1 MSVFKGISSVGQRLL
16 LLGGLVVGYIVPLPG
31 LAAEASDTLASDAV
45 TSDAAQDA
53 PHHQPYVHF
62 ESVVRPLKLAAAETP
77 AAPDAEVV
85 VEQEPATDQPP
96 AASTEM
102 ESPVAAEPEPTL
114 PPPSAPLA
122 ATEVEAPPSA
132 PHMVAVD
139 QISAGDTAW
148 MMASA
153 ALVLL
158 MTIPGLALFYAGMV
172 RKRNVLSTTLQS
184 FTICCLV
191 TIVWVVAGYSL
202 AFTPNNLYIGG
213 LDRFML
219 DGLAFLN
226 GEGQLSVS
234 HIAASI
240 PESVFIMFQLTFAI
254 ITPALITGAFAERIR
269 FPAMVVFMVLWS
281 LFIYAPVA
289 HWVWEPGGWLASQG
303 VLDFAGGTVV
313 HINAGVA
320 GLMCAYVLGPRHGY
334 GKEPFP
340 PYNLVY
346 TLIGAS
352 LLWVGWFGFNA
363 GSAVAAD
370 GRAGM
375 AMLVTQIAT
384 AAAVLTWMAIEWV
397 RRSRATLLGACSGA
411 IAGLVAITPASGF
424 VDAKGA
430 LIIGVAAGLF
440 CYWGATGLKRVL
452 GADDAL
458 DVFGIHG
465 VGGIVGA
472 ILTGVLASKAIGG
485 VDGDPMV
492 QCIGVIATL
501 LYSGIGTLVILKLVD
516 WIIGLRVTTED
527 EQDGLDISQHAERVL

>member
-1 MSVFKGISSVGQRLL
+1 MNVFKQSSGSGHWLL
-16 LLGGLVVGYIVPLPG
+16 LLGVLGCSMWMPLQALAETVVT
-31 LAAEASDTLASDAV
+31 EATVASEPQSLYREAF
-45 TSDAAQDA
+45 TR
-53 PHHQPYVHF
+53 F
-62 ESVVRPLKLAAAETP
+62 ESSVKPIQIAAADTALATAE
-77 AAPDAEVV
+77 EVV
-85 VEQEPATDQPP
+85 VEQEAPAEGAEAAPP
-96 AASTEM
+96 ET
-102 ESPVAAEPEPTL
+102 ESPVDATPEPTPVPAPVAEPEETAA
-114 PPPSAPLA
+114 PSAPY
-122 ATEVEAPPSA
+122 
-132 PHMVAVD
+132 MVAAD
-139 QISAGDTAW
+139 QIDAGNTAW
-148 MMASA
+148 MMTSA

-184 FTICCLV
+184 FTICCLITV
-191 TIVWVVAGYSL
+191 VWVIAGYSL
-202 AFTPNNLYIGG
+202 AFTPNNLYIGSF
-213 LDRFML
+213 DRIML
-219 DGLAFLN
+219 DGLAFMN
-226 GEGQLSVS
+226 AEGQMSVS
-234 HIAASI
+234 HIASTI

-281 LFIYAPVA
+281 LLIYAPVA

-340 PYNLVY
+340 PYNLIY

-375 AMLVTQIAT
+375 AMLVTQVAT
-384 AAAVLTWMAIEWV
+384 AAAVLTWMAIEWI

-424 VDAKGA
+424 VDPKGA

-465 VGGIVGA
+465 IGGIVGA

-485 VDGDPMV
+485 VEGDPMV

-501 LYSGIGTLVILKLVD
+501 LYSGIGTLIILKMID
-516 WIIGLRVTTED
+516 WTMGLRVSSED